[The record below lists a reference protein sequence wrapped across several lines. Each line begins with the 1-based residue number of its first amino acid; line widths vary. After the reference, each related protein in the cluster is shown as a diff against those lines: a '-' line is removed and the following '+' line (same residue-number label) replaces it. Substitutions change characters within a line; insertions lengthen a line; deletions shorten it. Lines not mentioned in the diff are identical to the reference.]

1 MRWIAVAAL
10 FLALAGAAPAAGP
23 EDEYLDIYN
32 EILQGDSLQQN
43 GHPAA
48 AAIQFRQAL
57 AALQQLQAA
66 HTNWNTDVV
75 NFRLEYLAQQL
86 RALAKYLPPTN
97 APSPVVTPPPV
108 AAPPVKPPS
117 EVDGLRG
124 QVSALTAANTQLQ
137 DKLKEALSV
146 QPAAVSPAELAKAG
160 AQNVALQK
168 ERDLLTVALAQAKSA
183 APAEADKAARAEI
196 VRLKESLA
204 AAERQIET
212 LKSSP
217 AAKEE
222 EKLRKELAARS
233 KDLADIEA
241 HRGQAS
247 SALESQFKQVE
258 QQRDDLQRQLAAA
271 SSAGAEADQLRA
283 RLAVLEAKAVPFT
296 PEELAVLDKNSV
308 PPPAPLPA
316 EQPASTPPN
325 TNASPPVSAPAAP
338 AAPAQRPH
346 VVHSMKDLPPGAGAL
361 MTEAVNASRAG
372 DFAGAAAKFEQ
383 ILRQDENNVY
393 VLAHLGHAQL
403 AQNKLDESEKTVQ
416 RALALD
422 PDDWLSLY
430 VLGNLR
436 YRQHKLDEAFD
447 ALSRSAQFNPTNAGI
462 QYYLG
467 RTLAD
472 KGLLPA
478 AETAFRSS
486 LASDKDSAEAH
497 YSLAFIYATE
507 KPPSPALA
515 RWHYK
520 RAVDLG
526 HPKSPELEKL
536 LAPPQ

>member
-10 FLALAGAAPAAGP
+10 FLALAGAASAAGP

-32 EILQGDSLQQN
+32 EILQGDALQQN

-48 AAIQFRQAL
+48 AAIQFRQAQT
-57 AALQQLQAA
+57 ALQQLQAA

-75 NFRLEYLAQQL
+75 SFRLEYLAQQL
-86 RALAKYLPPTN
+86 QNLAKYLPPTN
-97 APSPVVTPPPV
+97 APSPV

-117 EVDGLRG
+117 ELDGLRA
-124 QVSALTAANTQLQ
+124 QISALTAANIQLQ

-168 ERDLLTVALAQAKSA
+168 ERDLLAVALAQAKSTV
-183 APAEADKAARAEI
+183 PAEADKTARAEI
-196 VRLKESLA
+196 ARLKESLA

-233 KDLADIEA
+233 KDLADSEA
-241 HRGQAS
+241 HRGQTS
-247 SALESQFKQVE
+247 PALQSQLKQVE

-271 SSAGAEADQLRA
+271 FSAGAEADQLRA
-283 RLAVLEAKAVPFT
+283 RLAVLEAKAVPYT

-308 PPPAPLPA
+308 PAPGPVPA
-316 EQPASTPPN
+316 EPPASTPPN
-325 TNASPPVSAPAAP
+325 TNASPPVSAPAQP
-338 AAPAQRPH
+338 SERKH
-346 VVHSMKDLPPGAGAL
+346 VVHSMKDLPPGVGAL
-361 MTEAVNASRAG
+361 MTEGVNASMAG
-372 DFAGAAAKFEQ
+372 DFAGASAKFEQ

-403 AQNKLDESEKTVQ
+403 AQNKLDECEKTTQ

-447 ALSRSAQFNPTNAGI
+447 ALSRSARFNPTNAGI
-462 QYYLG
+462 RSYLG

-472 KGLLPA
+472 KGLLSA
-478 AETAFRSS
+478 AETAFRKS

-536 LAPPQ
+536 LGPPQ